1 MHNSDT
7 EWGTNNRNWISL
19 RLIINFFFILVE
31 HTLWIWN
38 SLSIGCSSCSCL
50 KVIISN
56 FPYMVYVFCINAL
69 IQHRMTSVNVVLGER
84 GLSRVVPDYSHIPAL
99 LPSPSTQ
106 RESLSDTACE
116 TVHIPSPKPHF
127 FPLHHFQMCQ
137 HIKRAPQP
145 GFSLRK
151 ITWFLVCVQLC
162 DTKIAKVC
170 KFQTVWFSMVCLYLR
185 QCQLI

>member
-84 GLSRVVPDYSHIPAL
+84 GLSRVVPDFTHSCAFTITLCTTRITLRHCVWDSSHTKPQAPFLSTSPFSNVPTYKEGPTAGFQLKKNYMIFSVRATMWHKNCKGLQIP
-99 LPSPSTQ
+99 
-106 RESLSDTACE
+106 D
-116 TVHIPSPKPHF
+116 
-127 FPLHHFQMCQ
+127 
-137 HIKRAPQP
+137 
-145 GFSLRK
+145 
-151 ITWFLVCVQLC
+151 CV
-162 DTKIAKVC
+162 I
-170 KFQTVWFSMVCLYLR
+170 
-185 QCQLI
+185 